1 MIIEVLT
8 DKINR
13 SVAAVR
19 EVVKEEI
26 LINVF
31 D

>member
-13 SVAAVR
+13 FVAAVR

>member
-13 SVAAVR
+13 SVAVVR
-19 EVVKEEI
+19 EVMKEEI